1 MRKRPIFANGQ
12 FYHVYNRGTDRRRI
26 FMDDKDRFRFIHD
39 LFEFNDANIILNN
52 TYYWGRIPIG
62 KERKPRKILVDIVA
76 YALMPNHYH
85 LLLQQRR
92 DNGIS
97 LFLQKLG
104 SGYTGYFNLR
114 HERSGVLFQGKY
126 KAKHIDQDR
135 YLRHLIFYLHLN
147 PLDIFYKNWKEK
159 GLHATRRIEKDLENY
174 RWTSY
179 LDYIGKQNFSSLLN
193 FDVIRDFDLP
203 IGAKEHKK
211 QIATWLSGYPAKQ
224 EDIRALLF

>member
-104 SGYTGYFNLR
+104 SGYTSYFNLR

-126 KAKHIDQDR
+126 KAKH
-135 YLRHLIFYLHLN
+135 
-147 PLDIFYKNWKEK
+147 
-159 GLHATRRIEKDLENY
+159 
-174 RWTSY
+174 
-179 LDYIGKQNFSSLLN
+179 
-193 FDVIRDFDLP
+193 
-203 IGAKEHKK
+203 
-211 QIATWLSGYPAKQ
+211 
-224 EDIRALLF
+224 